1 MVLMAAA
8 VAGCK
13 AWEEQGCRP
22 WKWAFIKV
30 EMSELLLV
38 AAAAARLS
46 HRVVLP
52 LDNQPDKRRT
62 VT

>member
-1 MVLMAAA
+1 MVYVEQCAMVLMAVP
-8 VAGCK
+8 VAGSK

-38 AAAAARLS
+38 AAAGRLS
-46 HRVVLP
+46 CIAIR
-52 LDNQPDKRRT
+52 
-62 VT
+62 

>member
-1 MVLMAAA
+1 MVLMAVP
-8 VAGCK
+8 VAGSK

-38 AAAAARLS
+38 AAAGRLS
-46 HRVVLP
+46 CIAIR
-52 LDNQPDKRRT
+52 
-62 VT
+62 